1 MYCFIQIHLPD
12 ITPTHKHTSIRQEN
26 YIFWCMPKEVL
37 ADKQSV
43 VKIRGLLPRTPY
55 GLYDAPRIPETWKY
69 DARCVFEQV
78 HANGSK
84 PSIIDAYKS
93 PKYQPQQHYSYVSF
107 TSADAAPLY
116 PSYQTLHD
124 TAIRAHYT
132 ASPTGEGWDHRYTII
147 AAVDPDMAQRCGL
160 YNPEQDLLLKFTRPP
175 LPSPPHNPAIV
186 MRELLPSGG
195 TVRSGGAVA
204 DEQTVERE
212 GVASVSLRNECV
224 GPDGKLV
231 CDPTTA
237 ARSQLREWYPT
248 VEVYSCQQ
256 GKGKGK
262 GKHHHGLHGR
272 HETGEEGPL
281 TPVRIY

>member
-1 MYCFIQIHLPD
+1 MR
-12 ITPTHKHTSIRQEN
+12 S
-26 YIFWCMPKEVL
+26 
-37 ADKQSV
+37 
-43 VKIRGLLPRTPY
+43 KI
-55 GLYDAPRIPETWKY
+55 
-69 DARCVFEQV
+69 FEQV
-78 HANGSK
+78 HANGTG
-84 PSIIDAYKS
+84 PSIIDAHMS
-93 PKYQPQQHYSYVSF
+93 FKYQSQQHFSYVSF

-132 ASPTGEGWDHRYTII
+132 ASSTGEGWDRRYTII

-195 TVRSGGAVA
+195 AMRH
-204 DEQTVERE
+204 DEEMVVDGQVVERE
-212 GVASVSLRNECV
+212 GVASVNLRNECV
-224 GPDGKLV
+224 GPDGTLV

-237 ARSQLREWYPT
+237 ARSELREWYPT

-256 GKGKGK
+256 GKGE
-262 GKHHHGLHGR
+262 GKHHHGSHGR
-272 HETGEEGPL
+272 HETGKEGPL
-281 TPVRIY
+281 TPMRIY